1 MAPKRAAAA
10 AAAAAA
16 TVPQPEPE
24 PDTPAAV
31 PPTPSGRKR
40 KGAEVKEE
48 EGEAAAAAAP
58 TATTSKRAKVAAEY
72 AKWPLCTTK
81 DGPACRHPV
90 ESKPPKCL
98 RDVFAH
104 PPNWFQPCAD
114 ANCPSRRFAADR
126 LFDLTLGEHRSR
138 DMVDGAFDEI
148 LSEYSTE
155 ELMQY
160 GKRLEKVGLRA
171 RLIPVNSDGETD
183 DDDGSDDAGEGEDE
197 DGDDDAA
204 DAGDAGDAE

>member
-10 AAAAAA
+10 AAAAAVA
-16 TVPQPEPE
+16 ASTAPQPEPE

-48 EGEAAAAAAP
+48 QGEAAAAAAP

-72 AKWPLCTTK
+72 LKWPMCTTK
-81 DGPACRHPV
+81 DGPSCRRPV
-90 ESKPPKCL
+90 ASKPPKGL
-98 RDVFAH
+98 RDLFAH

-114 ANCPSRRFAADR
+114 ANCPSRRFAADQ
-126 LFDLTLGEHRSR
+126 LFDLTLGEPRSR
-138 DMVDGAFDEI
+138 DMVDGAFDES

-155 ELMQY
+155 ELMLY
-160 GKRLEKVGLRA
+160 GERLEEAGLRA
-171 RLIPVNSDGETD
+171 RVIPVNSDGETD
-183 DDDGSDDAGEGEDE
+183 DDGDGSDDAGEGEDE
-197 DGDDDAA
+197 DGDD
-204 DAGDAGDAE
+204 AGDAE